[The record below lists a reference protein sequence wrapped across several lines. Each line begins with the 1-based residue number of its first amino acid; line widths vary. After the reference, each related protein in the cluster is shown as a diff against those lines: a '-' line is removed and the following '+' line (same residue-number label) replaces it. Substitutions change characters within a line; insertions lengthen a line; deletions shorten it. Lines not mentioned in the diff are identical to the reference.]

1 MAKKARPRRRLR
13 SSVALRGMVVGA
25 LLLTAFFYY
34 RPLQAYLSA
43 RHELTQREAE
53 VNALSAQHRTL
64 ERRLAASTSTG
75 ELVKEARR
83 LGLVRP
89 GERLFIVKGIAA
101 WRKAQHPPARSIGA
115 GGARP

>member
-1 MAKKARPRRRLR
+1 MAKKARPRRRVR
-13 SSVALRGMVVGA
+13 SGVALRAVIVGA
-25 LLLTAFFYY
+25 LLLIAFFYY
-34 RPLQAYLSA
+34 RPLRAYMSA

-53 VNALSAQHRTL
+53 VNALAAEHRML

-101 WRKAQHPPARSIGA
+101 WRRARQAIRSA
-115 GGARP
+115 H

>member
-1 MAKKARPRRRLR
+1 ML
-13 SSVALRGMVVGA
+13 VGA
-25 LLLTAFFYY
+25 LLLIAFFYY

-43 RHELTQREAE
+43 RHELSQRQAE
-53 VNALSAQHRTL
+53 VNVLSAQHRAL

-101 WRKAQHPPARSIGA
+101 WRKAQHPAARSIG
-115 GGARP
+115 GGGGRP